1 MERVLVQLADD
12 GGGWYMHR
20 RQRSETTDRA
30 RWQAAALLC
39 VVAADGVLVY
49 ALGGPA
55 WLMLLYGALAVMI
68 AAGRVWVARRSRTP
82 APPPAAPVPSVPVE
96 APVAGR
102 RALGYVCV
110 PQPVDGT
117 LEEPTR
123 AIAACCEERGLAL
136 QRIVHDA
143 VDADGDHARPALAWA
158 LERIAKGEAA
168 VLVVPRLRDVS
179 SNVANLPP
187 LLRWFNDP
195 NRTLIAIDM
204 GIDTSTEAGQVA
216 AGALAGV
223 GGWEH
228 QRLSERTRQGLEVAR
243 SRGGTNG
250 RAAVADVPELQDRIA
265 AMREQGM
272 TLQAIADQ
280 LNAEGVPTLRGGA
293 MWRPSSVQ
301 RATGYRRPSANN
313 RGIELPRSG
322 PPKR

>member
-1 MERVLVQLADD
+1 M
-12 GGGWYMHR
+12 R
-20 RQRSETTDRA
+20 RREGSRTTDRVQ
-30 RWQAAALLC
+30 WQAAALLC
-39 VVAADGVLVY
+39 AVAADGVLIH
-49 ALGGPA
+49 ALGGPT
-55 WLMLLYGALAVMI
+55 WLMYFYGALAVVL
-68 AAGRVWVARRSRTP
+68 AAGRLWLGRRNRT
-82 APPPAAPVPSVPVE
+82 PAAPVAPPAVVE
-96 APVAGR
+96 APVPGR
-102 RALGYVCV
+102 CALGYVCV

-123 AIAACCEERGLAL
+123 AIVACCEERAL
-136 QRIVHDA
+136 ELKRIVHDSVEA
-143 VDADGDHARPALAWA
+143 NGDHARPALAWA

-168 VLVVPRLRDVS
+168 VLVVPRLRDLS

-228 QRLSERTRQGLEVAR
+228 QRLSERTRRGLEAAR

-272 TLQAIADQ
+272 TLQAIADR
-280 LNAEGVPTLRGGA
+280 LNEEGVPTLRGGA

-313 RGIELPRSG
+313 RGIQLPRSA
-322 PPKR
+322 PPER